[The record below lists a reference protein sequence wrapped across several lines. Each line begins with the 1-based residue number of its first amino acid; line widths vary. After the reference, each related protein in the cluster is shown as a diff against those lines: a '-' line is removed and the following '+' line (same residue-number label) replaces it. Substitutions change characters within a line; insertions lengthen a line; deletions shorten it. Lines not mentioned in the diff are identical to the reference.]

1 MEPLRRPVIPPRPG
15 TLADTK
21 HFKNCMYSSRTVDV
35 FSGSTRQK
43 KHRTGTVMSRTPSDT
58 ITWGM
63 MLRKLPSIA
72 KAIPR
77 VVRGMKVANVK
88 DPTQPCGLGWS
99 FEQATLRNPDGPALL
114 YGDVALTYA
123 QVNQWANR
131 IAHHFIEQG
140 IGKGDVVAVF
150 IENRPELLVT
160 ILAVAKVGA
169 ISALLNT
176 SQTRD
181 TLVHSVNLVKPVA
194 IVVGEELVPAFV
206 AVREKVSIEAMRT
219 WFVADQDTCS
229 HPGIAPPG
237 FTNLMT
243 ASLDADSE
251 NPASSQQVFFDDAC
265 FYIYTSGTT
274 GLPKAGV
281 FKHGRW
287 MRSSASFGMIALDM
301 RPDDVVYCTLPLYHA
316 TGLCVCWGSA
326 VSGASGFAIRRKFSA
341 SQFWSDVDKY
351 RATTIGYV
359 GELCRYLVDQPP
371 CAEDGTHGVR
381 KMIGNGLR
389 PGAWRAFKSRF
400 AVEHI
405 CELYAASDGNIGF
418 SNILNFDNTVGFS
431 LMSWELAAYDHDN
444 GAPTRGANGFMRKV
458 GKGEQGLLLAKID
471 DKAPLDGYTDPQ
483 KTEKV
488 VLHDVFEKGDRY
500 FNTGDLLRN
509 IGFGHAQFVDR
520 LGDTYR
526 WKGENVSTTEVE
538 NILLKYPHISE
549 AVAYGVEISNTN
561 GRAGMAAITPAESL
575 ATLDFSELLAFVREQ
590 MPSYAVPLFLRVKVK
605 METTGTFKYQK
616 TRLKDEA
623 FDPHR
628 TGDDPIYAWL
638 PGTETYVQV
647 TEQVLADIQ
656 GGKHR
661 Y

>member
-1 MEPLRRPVIPPRPG
+1 
-15 TLADTK
+15 
-21 HFKNCMYSSRTVDV
+21 
-35 FSGSTRQK
+35 
-43 KHRTGTVMSRTPSDT
+43 MSRALNHT

-72 KAIPR
+72 KALPR
-77 VVRGMKVANVK
+77 VVRGMKAANVK
-88 DPTQPCGLGWS
+88 DPTQSCGLGWS

-114 YGDVALTYA
+114 QGDVLLTYA
-123 QVNQWANR
+123 EVNQWANR
-131 IAHHFIEQG
+131 IAHHLSAQG
-140 IGKGDVVAVF
+140 IRKGDVVAVF

-160 ILAVAKVGA
+160 ILAVAKTGA
-169 ISALLNT
+169 IIALLNT

-181 TLVHSVNLVKPVA
+181 TLAHSLNLVTPAA
-194 IVVGEELVPAFV
+194 IIVGGELVPAFCAVSERV
-206 AVREKVSIEAMRT
+206 AIDPART
-219 WFVADQDTCS
+219 WYVADQDTYR
-229 HPGIAPPG
+229 HPGIAPDG
-237 FTNLMT
+237 FINLM
-243 ASLDADSE
+243 AAIADSPSE
-251 NPASSQQVFFDDAC
+251 NPATSQQIFFDDPC

-301 RPDDVVYCTLPLYHA
+301 GPDDVVYCTLPLYHA

-326 VSGASGFAIRRKFSA
+326 ISGASGFAIRRKFSA
-341 SQFWSDVDKY
+341 SQFWNDVRKY
-351 RATTIGYV
+351 RATTLGYV

-371 CAEDGTHGVR
+371 TAEDSQHRVT

-389 PGAWRAFKSRF
+389 PGAWAEFKTRF
-400 AVEHI
+400 AVDHI

-418 SNILNFDNTVGFS
+418 TNVLNFDNTVGFS
-431 LMSWELAAYDHDN
+431 LMSWELAAYDHDT
-444 GAPTRGANGFMRKV
+444 GEPLRDGRGFMRKV
-458 GKGEQGLLLAKID
+458 AKGEQGLLLAKID
-471 DKAPLDGYTDPQ
+471 DKAPLDGYTDSQ
-483 KTEKV
+483 KTAKV

-538 NILLKYPHISE
+538 NILLQHPTISE
-549 AVAYGVEISNTN
+549 AVAYGVEVHNTN

-575 ATLDFSELLAFVREQ
+575 ATLDFSELLTFAREH
-590 MPSYAVPLFLRVKVK
+590 MPAYAVPLFLRVKVK

-616 TRLKDEA
+616 TRLKDEG
-623 FDPHR
+623 FDPGK

-638 PGTETYVQV
+638 PGTHTYVQV
-647 TEQVLADIQ
+647 TEQVLAEIHD
-656 GGKHR
+656 GKYR

>member
-1 MEPLRRPVIPPRPG
+1 
-15 TLADTK
+15 
-21 HFKNCMYSSRTVDV
+21 
-35 FSGSTRQK
+35 
-43 KHRTGTVMSRTPSDT
+43 MSRTPSDT

-77 VVRGMKVANVK
+77 VVKGMKAANVT
-88 DPTQPCGLGWS
+88 DPTQSCGLGWS

-114 YGDVALTYA
+114 YGEVSLTYA
-123 QVNQWANR
+123 QVNRWANR
-131 IAHHFIEQG
+131 IAYHLIEQG
-140 IGKGDVVAVF
+140 LGKGDVAAVF

-176 SQTRD
+176 SLTRD
-181 TLVHSVNLVKPVA
+181 ALVHSLNLVAPAA
-194 IVVGEELVPAFV
+194 IVVGEELVPAFL
-206 AVREKVSIEAMRT
+206 AVRERVAIEAART
-219 WFVADQDTCS
+219 WFVADQNTYD
-229 HPGIAPPG
+229 HPGIAPEG
-237 FTNLMT
+237 FINLMT
-243 ASLDADSE
+243 ASVDADSE
-251 NPASSQQVFFDDAC
+251 NPASSAQVFFDDPC

-287 MRSSASFGMIALDM
+287 MRSSVSFGMIALDM
-301 RPDDVVYCTLPLYHA
+301 RPTDVVYCTLPLYHA

-326 VSGASGFAIRRKFSA
+326 ISGASGFAIRRKFSA
-341 SQFWSDVDKY
+341 SQFWSDVRKY

-371 CAEDGTHGVR
+371 SADDNRHGVT

-389 PGAWRAFKSRF
+389 PGAWRAFKTRF
-400 AVEHI
+400 GIKHI

-418 SNILNFDNTVGFS
+418 TNILNFDNTVGFS
-431 LMSWELAAYDHDN
+431 LMSWELAAYDHDS
-444 GAPTRGANGFMRKV
+444 GAPTRQANGFMRKV
-458 GKGEQGLLLAKID
+458 GKGEQGLLLARID

-488 VLHDVFEKGDRY
+488 VCRDVFVKGDRY

-538 NILLKYPHISE
+538 NALLKHPQVSE
-549 AVAYGVEISNTN
+549 AVAYGVEIPNTN

-575 ATLDFSELLAFVREQ
+575 ATLDFSELLAFVRQQ
-590 MPSYAVPLFLRVKVK
+590 MPAYAVPLFLRLKVK

-616 TRLKDEA
+616 VRLKDEG
-623 FDPHR
+623 FDPGR

-638 PGTETYVQV
+638 PGTDTYVQV
-647 TEQVLADIQ
+647 SEQILSDIQ
-656 GGKHR
+656 AGKYR

>member
-1 MEPLRRPVIPPRPG
+1 V
-15 TLADTK
+15 
-21 HFKNCMYSSRTVDV
+21 
-35 FSGSTRQK
+35 Q
-43 KHRTGTVMSRTPSDT
+43 
-58 ITWGM
+58 
-63 MLRKLPSIA
+63 
-72 KAIPR
+72 
-77 VVRGMKVANVK
+77 
-88 DPTQPCGLGWS
+88 
-99 FEQATLRNPDGPALL
+99 
-114 YGDVALTYA
+114 LTYA
-123 QVNQWANR
+123 QVNRWANS
-131 IAHHFIEQG
+131 IAHHLIAEG

-150 IENRPELLVT
+150 MENRPELLVT
-160 ILAVAKVGA
+160 LLAVAKVGA
-169 ISALLNT
+169 IGALLNT

-181 TLVHSVNLVKPVA
+181 TLTHSLNLVTPAA
-194 IVVGEELVPAFV
+194 IVVGAELVPAYL
-206 AVREKVSIEAMRT
+206 AVRERVPIEMTRT
-219 WFVADQDTCS
+219 WFVADQDTYS
-229 HPGIAPPG
+229 HPGIAPEG
-237 FTNLMT
+237 FVNLMT
-243 ASLDADSE
+243 ASIDACSD
-251 NPASSQQVFFDDAC
+251 NPASSRQVFFDDPC

-287 MRSSASFGMIALDM
+287 MRSCASFGMIALDM
-301 RPDDVVYCTLPLYHA
+301 RPEDIVYCPLPLYHA

-326 VSGASGFAIRRKFSA
+326 ISGASGFAIRRKFSA
-341 SQFWSDVDKY
+341 SQFWSDVRKY
-351 RATTIGYV
+351 RATTLGYV

-371 CAEDGTHGVR
+371 SADDSKHGVT

-389 PGAWRAFKSRF
+389 PGAWAEFKTRF

-405 CELYAASDGNIGF
+405 CELYAASDG
-418 SNILNFDNTVGFS
+418 NTVGFS
-431 LMSWELAAYDHDN
+431 LMSWELAAYDHDS

-458 GKGEQGLLLAKID
+458 GKGEQGLLLARID
-471 DKAPLDGYTDPQ
+471 DKAPLDGYTDPR

-488 VLHDVFEKGDRY
+488 VLHDVFVKGDRY

-538 NILLKYPHISE
+538 NVLLMHPNISE
-549 AVAYGVEISNTN
+549 AVAYGVEVRNTN

-575 ATLDFSELLAFVREQ
+575 ATLDFSELLAFARQ
-590 MPSYAVPLFLRVKVK
+590 HMPAYAVPLFLRVKVK

-623 FDPHR
+623 FDPGR
-628 TGDDPIYAWL
+628 TGEDPIYAWL

>member
-1 MEPLRRPVIPPRPG
+1 MR
-15 TLADTK
+15 
-21 HFKNCMYSSRTVDV
+21 
-35 FSGSTRQK
+35 
-43 KHRTGTVMSRTPSDT
+43 RTPHDT

-77 VVRGMKVANVK
+77 VVKGMKAANVK

-114 YGDVALTYA
+114 QGEVALTYF

-131 IAHHFIEQG
+131 IAHHLIAQG
-140 IGKGDVVAVF
+140 IRKGDVVAVF

-181 TLVHSVNLVKPVA
+181 TLAHSLNLVAPAA
-194 IVVGEELVPAFV
+194 IIVGEELVPAFS
-206 AVREKVSIEAMRT
+206 AVRERVSIEAART
-219 WFVADQDTCS
+219 WFVADRDTFS
-229 HPGIAPPG
+229 HPGIAPDG
-237 FTNLMT
+237 FINLMT
-243 ASLDADSE
+243 ASADSSSA
-251 NPASSQQVFFDDAC
+251 NPASSQQVFFDDPC

-287 MRSSASFGMIALDM
+287 MRSSASFGLIALDM
-301 RPDDVVYCTLPLYHA
+301 RPEDVVYCTLPLYHA

-326 VSGASGFAIRRKFSA
+326 ISGASGFAIRRKFSA
-341 SQFWSDVDKY
+341 SQFWNDVRKY
-351 RATTIGYV
+351 RATTLGYV

-371 CAEDGTHGVR
+371 SADDSKHRVT

-389 PGAWRAFKSRF
+389 PGAWGEFKTRF
-400 AVEHI
+400 AVNHI

-418 SNILNFDNTVGFS
+418 TNILNFDNTVGFS
-431 LMSWELAAYDHDN
+431 LMSWELAAYDHDS
-444 GAPTRGANGFMRKV
+444 GAPIRDAQGFMRKV
-458 GKGEQGLLLAKID
+458 AKGEQGLLLAKID

-520 LGDTYR
+520 LGDTFR

-538 NILLKYPHISE
+538 NILLQHPNISE
-549 AVAYGVEISNTN
+549 AVAYGVEIRNTN

-575 ATLDFSELLAFVREQ
+575 ATLDFSELLAFAREQ
-590 MPSYAVPLFLRVKVK
+590 MPAYAVPLFLRVKVK

-623 FDPHR
+623 FDPGK

-638 PGTETYVQV
+638 PGTQTYVQV
-647 TEQVLADIQ
+647 TPQLLADIH
-656 GGKHR
+656 GGAFR

>member
-1 MEPLRRPVIPPRPG
+1 
-15 TLADTK
+15 
-21 HFKNCMYSSRTVDV
+21 
-35 FSGSTRQK
+35 
-43 KHRTGTVMSRTPSDT
+43 
-58 ITWGM
+58 M

-77 VVRGMKVANVK
+77 VVKGMKVANVT
-88 DPTQPCGLGWS
+88 DPTQSCGLGWS

-114 YGDVALTYA
+114 QGPVTLSYTD
-123 QVNQWANR
+123 VNQWANR
-131 IAHHFIEQG
+131 IAHHLISQG

-169 ISALLNT
+169 VSALVNT
-176 SQTRD
+176 SQSRD
-181 TLVHSVNLVKPVA
+181 TLVHSLNLVAPKA
-194 IVVGEELVPAFV
+194 MVVGEELVPAYS
-206 AVREKVSIEAMRT
+206 AVRERVAIEARRT
-219 WFVADQDTCS
+219 WFVADKDTS
-229 HPGIAPPG
+229 RQPGIAPEG
-237 FTNLMT
+237 FINLMT
-243 ASLDADSE
+243 ASLDASSD
-251 NPASSQQVFFDDAC
+251 NPLSSQQIFFDDPC

-301 RPDDVVYCTLPLYHA
+301 QPDDIVYCTLPLYHA

-326 VSGASGFAIRRKFSA
+326 ISGASGFAIRRKFSA
-341 SQFWSDVDKY
+341 SQFWNDVRQY

-371 CAEDGTHGVR
+371 SAEDNRHGVK

-389 PGAWRAFKSRF
+389 PGAWKAFKTRF
-400 AVEHI
+400 AVNHI

-418 SNILNFDNTVGFS
+418 TNILNFDNTIGFS
-431 LMSWELAAYDHDN
+431 LMSWELVAYDHDS
-444 GAPTRGANGFMRKV
+444 GAPIRDAKGLMRKV
-458 GKGEQGLLLAKID
+458 TKGEQGLLLAKID

-483 KTEKV
+483 KTAKV

-538 NILLKYPHISE
+538 NILLQHPHISE
-549 AVAYGVEISNTN
+549 AVAYGVEIHNTN

-575 ATLDFSELLAFVREQ
+575 ATLDFSELLAFAQQQ

-623 FDPHR
+623 FDPGK

-638 PGTETYVQV
+638 PGTQTYVQV
-647 TEQVLADIQ
+647 TEQLLSDIHS
-656 GGKHR
+656 GKYR

>member
-1 MEPLRRPVIPPRPG
+1 M
-15 TLADTK
+15 
-21 HFKNCMYSSRTVDV
+21 
-35 FSGSTRQK
+35 
-43 KHRTGTVMSRTPSDT
+43 SDT

-63 MLRKLPSIA
+63 MLRKLPTIA

-77 VVRGMKVANVK
+77 VVKGMKVANVK
-88 DPTQPCGLGWS
+88 DPTQPCGLGWT
-99 FEQATLRNPDGPALL
+99 FEQATLRNPAGVALL
-114 YGDVALTYA
+114 QDAVALTYT

-131 IAHHFIEQG
+131 IAHHLIDQG
-140 IGKGDVVAVF
+140 IGKGDVVAIF

-181 TLVHSVNLVKPVA
+181 TLAHSLNLVAPVA
-194 IVVGEELVPAFV
+194 IIVGEELVPAYS
-206 AVREKVSIEAMRT
+206 AVRERVEIAAVRT
-219 WFVADQDTCS
+219 WFVADRDTYS
-229 HPGIAPPG
+229 YPGISPDR
-237 FTNLMT
+237 FINLMM
-243 ASLDADSE
+243 ASADASSD
-251 NPASSQQVFFDDAC
+251 NPASSHQVFFDDPC

-287 MRSSASFGMIALDM
+287 MRSSASFGLIALDM
-301 RPDDVVYCTLPLYHA
+301 QPEDVVYCTLPLYHA

-326 VSGASGFAIRRKFSA
+326 ISGAAGFAIRRKFSA
-341 SQFWSDVDKY
+341 SQFWNDVRKY
-351 RATTIGYV
+351 RATTLGYV
-359 GELCRYLVDQPP
+359 GELCRYLVDQP
-371 CAEDGTHGVR
+371 ASADDSQHGVT

-389 PGAWRAFKSRF
+389 PGAWREFKTRF
-400 AVEHI
+400 AVDHI

-418 SNILNFDNTVGFS
+418 TNILNFDNTIGFS
-431 LMSWELAAYDHDN
+431 LMSWELVAYDHDS
-444 GAPTRGANGFMRKV
+444 GAPIRNAKGLMSKV
-458 GKGEQGLLLAKID
+458 AKGGQGLLLARID

-488 VLHDVFEKGDRY
+488 VLHDVFAKGDRY

-538 NILLKYPHISE
+538 NILLQHPNICE
-549 AVAYGVEISNTN
+549 AVAYGVEICNTN
-561 GRAGMAAITPAESL
+561 GRAGMAAITPTESL
-575 ATLDFSELLAFVREQ
+575 ATLDFTELLSFARQ
-590 MPSYAVPLFLRVKVK
+590 HMPAYAVPLFLRLKVK

-623 FDPHR
+623 FDPGK

-638 PGTETYVQV
+638 PGTQTYVQV
-647 TEQVLADIQ
+647 TEQVLADIR
-656 GGKHR
+656 GGKYR

>member
-1 MEPLRRPVIPPRPG
+1 
-15 TLADTK
+15 
-21 HFKNCMYSSRTVDV
+21 
-35 FSGSTRQK
+35 
-43 KHRTGTVMSRTPSDT
+43 MSRTPNDT
-58 ITWGM
+58 ITWSM

-77 VVRGMKVANVK
+77 VVKGMKAANVK

-114 YGDVALTYA
+114 QGEVALTYA

-131 IAHHFIEQG
+131 IAHHLIAQG
-140 IGKGDVVAVF
+140 IRKGDVVAVF

-181 TLVHSVNLVKPVA
+181 TLAHSLNLVAPAA
-194 IVVGEELVPAFV
+194 IIVGEELVPAFS
-206 AVREKVSIEAMRT
+206 AVRERVSIEAART
-219 WFVADQDTCS
+219 WFVADRDTFS
-229 HPGIAPPG
+229 HPGIAPDG
-237 FTNLMT
+237 FINLMT
-243 ASLDADSE
+243 ASADSSSA
-251 NPASSQQVFFDDAC
+251 NPASSQQVFFDDPC

-287 MRSSASFGMIALDM
+287 MRSSASFGLIALNM
-301 RPDDVVYCTLPLYHA
+301 RPEDVVYCTLPLYHA

-326 VSGASGFAIRRKFSA
+326 ISGASGFAIRRKFSA
-341 SQFWSDVDKY
+341 SQFWNDVRKY
-351 RATTIGYV
+351 RATTLGYV

-371 CAEDGTHGVR
+371 SADDSQHGVT

-389 PGAWRAFKSRF
+389 PGAWGEFKTRF
-400 AVEHI
+400 GVNHI

-418 SNILNFDNTVGFS
+418 TNILNFDNTVGFS
-431 LMSWELAAYDHDN
+431 LMSWELTAYDHDS
-444 GAPTRGANGFMRKV
+444 GAPIRDASGYMRKV
-458 GKGEQGLLLAKID
+458 AKGEQGLLLAKID

-488 VLHDVFEKGDRY
+488 VLHDVFKKGDRY

-520 LGDTYR
+520 LGDTFR

-538 NILLKYPHISE
+538 NLLLQHPHISE
-549 AVAYGVEISNTN
+549 AVAYGVEIRNTN

-575 ATLDFSELLAFVREQ
+575 ATLDFSELLAFAREQ
-590 MPSYAVPLFLRVKVK
+590 MPAYAVPLFLRVKVK

-623 FDPHR
+623 FDPGK

-638 PGTETYVQV
+638 PGTQTYVQV
-647 TEQVLADIQ
+647 TPQLLADIH
-656 GGKHR
+656 GGAFR

>member
-1 MEPLRRPVIPPRPG
+1 
-15 TLADTK
+15 
-21 HFKNCMYSSRTVDV
+21 
-35 FSGSTRQK
+35 
-43 KHRTGTVMSRTPSDT
+43 MSRTSKDT
-58 ITWGM
+58 ITWSM

-77 VVRGMKVANVK
+77 VVKGMKVANVT
-88 DPTQPCGLGWS
+88 DPTQSCGLGWS

-114 YGDVALTYA
+114 QGPVTLSYTD
-123 QVNQWANR
+123 VNQWANR
-131 IAHHFIEQG
+131 IAHHLISQG

-169 ISALLNT
+169 VSALVNT

-181 TLVHSVNLVKPVA
+181 TLVHSLNLVAPKAMV
-194 IVVGEELVPAFV
+194 IGEELVPAYS
-206 AVREKVSIEAMRT
+206 AVRERVAIEARRT
-219 WFVADQDTCS
+219 WFVADKDTS
-229 HPGIAPPG
+229 RQPGIAPEG
-237 FTNLMT
+237 FINLMT
-243 ASLDADSE
+243 ASLDASSD
-251 NPASSQQVFFDDAC
+251 NPLSSRQIFFDDPC

-301 RPDDVVYCTLPLYHA
+301 QPDDIVYCTLPLYHA

-326 VSGASGFAIRRKFSA
+326 ISGASGFAIRRKFSA
-341 SQFWSDVDKY
+341 SQFWNDVRQY

-371 CAEDGTHGVR
+371 SAEDNRHGVK

-389 PGAWRAFKSRF
+389 PGAWNAFKTRF
-400 AVEHI
+400 AVNHI

-418 SNILNFDNTVGFS
+418 TNILNFDNTIGFS
-431 LMSWELAAYDHDN
+431 LMSWELVAYDHDS
-444 GAPTRGANGFMRKV
+444 GAPIRDAKGLMRKV
-458 GKGEQGLLLAKID
+458 AKGEQGLLLAKID

-483 KTEKV
+483 KTAKV
-488 VLHDVFEKGDRY
+488 VLDDVFEKGDRY

-538 NILLKYPHISE
+538 NILLQHPHISE
-549 AVAYGVEISNTN
+549 AVAYGVEIHNTN

-575 ATLDFSELLAFVREQ
+575 ATLDFSELLAFAQQQ

-623 FDPHR
+623 FDPGK

-638 PGTETYVQV
+638 PGTQTYVQV
-647 TEQVLADIQ
+647 TEQLLSDIHS
-656 GGKHR
+656 GKYR

>member
-1 MEPLRRPVIPPRPG
+1 
-15 TLADTK
+15 
-21 HFKNCMYSSRTVDV
+21 
-35 FSGSTRQK
+35 
-43 KHRTGTVMSRTPSDT
+43 MSHAPSDT
-58 ITWGM
+58 ITWSM
-63 MLRKLPSIA
+63 MLRKLPTIA

-77 VVRGMKVANVK
+77 VVKGMKVANVT
-88 DPTQPCGLGWS
+88 DPTQTCGLGWT
-99 FEQATLRNPDGPALL
+99 FEQATLRNPEGLAILQDNVL
-114 YGDVALTYA
+114 LTYA

-131 IAHHFIEQG
+131 IAHYLSAQG

-160 ILAVAKVGA
+160 ILALAKLGA
-169 ISALLNT
+169 VSALLNT

-181 TLVHSVNLVKPVA
+181 TLIHSINLVAPVA
-194 IVVGEELVPAFV
+194 IVLGEELQPAF
-206 AVREKVSIEAMRT
+206 AAIREQVSIPAQRT
-219 WFVADQDTCS
+219 WFIADRDTYS
-229 HPGIAPPG
+229 HPGIAPEG
-237 FTNLMT
+237 YINLIS
-243 ASLDADSE
+243 ASADARGD
-251 NPASSQQVFFDDAC
+251 NPPSSGEVFFNDPC

-287 MRSSASFGMIALDM
+287 MRSSASFGMIALNM
-301 RPDDVVYCTLPLYHA
+301 TPDDVVYCTLPLYHA

-326 VSGASGFAIRRKFSA
+326 INGASGFAIRRKFSA
-341 SQFWSDVDKY
+341 SQFWPDVRRY
-351 RATTIGYV
+351 NATTLGYV

-371 CAEDGTHGVR
+371 SADDSRHAVR

-389 PGAWRAFKSRF
+389 PGAWAEFKTRF

-418 SNILNFDNTVGFS
+418 SNILNFDNTIGFS
-431 LMSWELAAYDHDN
+431 LMAWELVAYDHDS
-444 GAPTRGANGFMRKV
+444 GQPLRSANGFMRKV
-458 GKGEQGLLLAKID
+458 GKGEQGLLLARID
-471 DKAPLDGYTDPQ
+471 EKAPLDGYTDPE
-483 KTEKV
+483 KTARV
-488 VLHDVFEKGDRY
+488 VLHDVFSKGDRF

-538 NILLKYPHISE
+538 NLLLQHPHISE
-549 AVAYGVEISNTN
+549 AVAYGVEVRNTN

-575 ATLDFSELLAFVREQ
+575 ATLDFTELLAFARQ
-590 MPSYAVPLFLRVKVK
+590 RMPAYAVPLFLRVKVK

-616 TRLKDEA
+616 TRLKNEG
-623 FDPHR
+623 FDPAQ

-638 PGTETYVQV
+638 PGTQTYVQV
-647 TEQVLADIQ
+647 TDQVLTDIHQ
-656 GGKHR
+656 GKYR

>member
-1 MEPLRRPVIPPRPG
+1 
-15 TLADTK
+15 
-21 HFKNCMYSSRTVDV
+21 
-35 FSGSTRQK
+35 
-43 KHRTGTVMSRTPSDT
+43 MSRTSNDT

-77 VVRGMKVANVK
+77 VVKGMKAANVK
-88 DPTQPCGLGWS
+88 DPTQACGLGWS

-114 YGDVALTYA
+114 QGDVTLSYSE
-123 QVNQWANR
+123 VNQWANR
-131 IAHHFIEQG
+131 IAHHLIGQG

-181 TLVHSVNLVKPVA
+181 TLVHSVNLVAPVA
-194 IVVGEELVPAFV
+194 IIVGEELVPAYL
-206 AVREKVSIEAMRT
+206 AVRDRVSIKADRT
-219 WFVADQDTCS
+219 WFVADQDTS
-229 HPGIAPPG
+229 RQPGIAPEG
-237 FTNLMT
+237 FINLMT
-243 ASLDADSE
+243 VSLDDASD
-251 NPASSQQVFFDDAC
+251 NPASSRQIFFDDPC

-341 SQFWSDVDKY
+341 SQFWNDARKY

-359 GELCRYLVDQPP
+359 GELCRYLVDQPL
-371 CAEDGTHGVR
+371 CADDSRHDVK

-389 PGAWRAFKSRF
+389 PGAWYEFKTRF
-400 AVEHI
+400 AVNHI

-418 SNILNFDNTVGFS
+418 TNILNFDNTIGFS
-431 LMSWELAAYDHDN
+431 LMSWELVAYDHDS
-444 GAPTRGANGFMRKV
+444 GAPIRQANGLMRKV
-458 GKGEQGLLLAKID
+458 AKGEQGLLLAKID

-483 KTEKV
+483 KTAKV
-488 VLHDVFEKGDRY
+488 VLEDVFEKGDRY

-538 NILLKYPHISE
+538 NILLQHPLISE
-549 AVAYGVEISNTN
+549 AVAYGVEIRNTN

-575 ATLDFSELLAFVREQ
+575 ATLDFSELLAFAREQ
-590 MPSYAVPLFLRVKVK
+590 MPAYAVPLFLRVKVK

-623 FDPHR
+623 FDPGK

-638 PGTETYVQV
+638 PGTQTYVQV
-647 TEQVLADIQ
+647 TEQLLSDIH
-656 GGKHR
+656 GGKYR

>member
-1 MEPLRRPVIPPRPG
+1 M
-15 TLADTK
+15 K
-21 HFKNCMYSSRTVDV
+21 
-35 FSGSTRQK
+35 
-43 KHRTGTVMSRTPSDT
+43 RTPNDT

-63 MLRKLPSIA
+63 MLRKLPTIA
-72 KAIPR
+72 KTIPR
-77 VVRGMKVANVK
+77 VVKGLKVANVK
-88 DPTQPCGLGWS
+88 DPTQPCGLGWC

-114 YGDVALTYA
+114 QDDVALTYT

-131 IAHHFIEQG
+131 IAHHLIDQG

-181 TLVHSVNLVKPVA
+181 TLVHSLSLVAPVA
-194 IVVGEELVPAFV
+194 IVVGGELVPAFSQ
-206 AVREKVSIEAMRT
+206 VREQVSIAPVRT
-219 WFVADQDTCS
+219 WFVSDQATYN
-229 HPGIAPPG
+229 HPGIAPDG
-237 FTNLMT
+237 FVNLMA
-243 ASLDADSE
+243 ASADAADA
-251 NPASSQQVFFDDAC
+251 NPASSQQVFFDDPC

-287 MRSSASFGMIALDM
+287 MRSSASFGLIALDM
-301 RPDDVVYCTLPLYHA
+301 QPHDIVYCTLPLYHG

-326 VSGASGFAIRRKFSA
+326 ISGASGFAIRRKFSA
-341 SQFWSDVDKY
+341 SQFWSDVRKY
-351 RATTIGYV
+351 HATTLGYV

-371 CAEDGTHGVR
+371 SADDRQHSVT

-389 PGAWRAFKSRF
+389 PGAWNAFKTRF
-400 AVEHI
+400 GVKHI

-418 SNILNFDNTVGFS
+418 SNILNFDHTVGFS
-431 LMSWELAAYDHDN
+431 LMAWELVSYDHESGQPIRN
-444 GAPTRGANGFMRKV
+444 AKGFMNKV
-458 GKGEQGLLLAKID
+458 AKGEQGLLLARID

-483 KTEKV
+483 KTAKV
-488 VLHDVFEKGDRY
+488 VFHDVFKKGDCY

-538 NILLKYPHISE
+538 NILLQYPHISE
-549 AVAYGVEISNTN
+549 AVAYGVEVHNTN

-575 ATLDFSELLAFVREQ
+575 ATLDFSELLDFARQQ
-590 MPSYAVPLFLRVKVK
+590 MPAYAVPLFLRVKVK

-616 TRLKDEA
+616 TRLKEEA
-623 FDPHR
+623 FDPGK

-638 PGTETYVQV
+638 RGTQTYVQL
-647 TEQVLADIQ
+647 TEQVLADIH
-656 GGKHR
+656 GGKYR

>member
-1 MEPLRRPVIPPRPG
+1 MSG
-15 TLADTK
+15 THHD
-21 HFKNCMYSSRTVDV
+21 M
-35 FSGSTRQK
+35 
-43 KHRTGTVMSRTPSDT
+43 
-58 ITWGM
+58 ITWSM
-63 MLRKLPSIA
+63 MLRKLPSIV
-72 KAIPR
+72 KALPR
-77 VVRGMKVANVK
+77 VVKGLKIANVK
-88 DPTQPCGLGWS
+88 QPDQPCGLAFT
-99 FEQATLRNPDGPALL
+99 FEQATLRNPNGPALL
-114 YGDVALTYA
+114 QGTVVLSYT

-131 IAHHFIEQG
+131 IAHHLIAQG
-140 IGKGDVVAVF
+140 IGKGDVVGIF
-150 IENRPELLVT
+150 IENRPELLVSV
-160 ILAVAKVGA
+160 LAVAKVGA
-169 ISALLNT
+169 ISAMLNT
-176 SQTRD
+176 SQTQQA
-181 TLVHSVNLVKPVA
+181 LLHSVNLVNPAA
-194 IVVGEELVPAFV
+194 IVVGAELVNAYSAIRQQVTIGPG
-206 AVREKVSIEAMRT
+206 RT
-219 WFVADQDTCS
+219 WWVADSVSPQ
-229 HPGIAPPG
+229 PLPEG
-237 FTNLMT
+237 FTDLLA
-243 ASLDADSE
+243 ASVDCPEE
-251 NPASSQQVFFDDAC
+251 NPPSSQQVYVDDPC

-287 MRSSASFGMIALDM
+287 MKSSTSFGMIALDM
-301 RPDDVVYCTLPLYHA
+301 GPDDVVYCTLPLYHA

-326 VSGASGFAIRRKFSA
+326 ICGASAFAIRRKFSA
-341 SQFWSDVDKY
+341 SQFWNDVRKY

-359 GELCRYLVDQPP
+359 GELCRYLIDRPP
-371 CAEDGTHGVR
+371 SADDREHPVL

-389 PGAWRAFKSRF
+389 PGVWSEFKGRF
-400 AVEHI
+400 GVRHI

-418 SNILNFDNTVGFS
+418 SNILNFDNTIGFS
-431 LMSWELAAYDHDN
+431 LMSWELVEFAHDS
-444 GAPTRGANGFMRKV
+444 GAPLRNSKGFMQKV
-458 GKGEQGLLLAKID
+458 GKGRQGLLLAKID

-538 NILLKYPHISE
+538 NILLQHPHIAE

-575 ATLDFSELLAFVREQ
+575 ATLDFRELLSFAREQ
-590 MPSYAVPLFLRVKVK
+590 MPAYAVPLFLRVKVK
-605 METTGTFKYQK
+605 MQTTGTFKYQK

-623 FDPHR
+623 FDPGK

-638 PGTETYVQV
+638 PGSDTYVQI
-647 TEQVLADIQ
+647 TEQVSADIHA
-656 GGKHR
+656 GKYR

>member
-1 MEPLRRPVIPPRPG
+1 M
-15 TLADTK
+15 
-21 HFKNCMYSSRTVDV
+21 
-35 FSGSTRQK
+35 
-43 KHRTGTVMSRTPSDT
+43 
-58 ITWGM
+58 
-63 MLRKLPSIA
+63 
-72 KAIPR
+72 
-77 VVRGMKVANVK
+77 
-88 DPTQPCGLGWS
+88 GWS

-114 YGDVALTYA
+114 QDDVTLSYCE
-123 QVNQWANR
+123 VNQWANR
-131 IAHHFIEQG
+131 IAHHLIGQG

-181 TLVHSVNLVKPVA
+181 TLAHSLNLVAPAA
-194 IVVGEELVPAFV
+194 IVVGEELVPAFL
-206 AVREKVSIEAMRT
+206 AVRERVAIEAART
-219 WFVADQDTCS
+219 WFVADQDTWN
-229 HPGIAPPG
+229 HPGIAPAG
-237 FTNLMT
+237 FINLMT
-243 ASLDADSE
+243 ASIDADSD
-251 NPASSQQVFFDDAC
+251 NPASSQQVFFDDPC

-301 RPDDVVYCTLPLYHA
+301 RPEDVVYCTLPLYHA

-326 VSGASGFAIRRKFSA
+326 ISGASGFAIRRKFSA
-341 SQFWSDVDKY
+341 SQFWSDVRKY
-351 RATTIGYV
+351 RATTLGYV

-371 CAEDGTHGVR
+371 SADDNQHGVT

-389 PGAWRAFKSRF
+389 PGAWNEFKTRF
-400 AVEHI
+400 GVNHI

-418 SNILNFDNTVGFS
+418 TNILNFDNTVGFS
-431 LMSWELAAYDHDN
+431 LMSWELAAYDHDS
-444 GAPTRGANGFMRKV
+444 GAPTRQANGFMRKV
-458 GKGEQGLLLAKID
+458 DKGEQGLLLAKID

-483 KTEKV
+483 KTAKV

-520 LGDTYR
+520 LGDTFR

-538 NILLKYPHISE
+538 NILLKHPHISE
-549 AVAYGVEISNTN
+549 AVAYGVEIRNTN

-575 ATLDFSELLAFVREQ
+575 ATLDFSELLAFVRQQ
-590 MPSYAVPLFLRVKVK
+590 MPAYAVPLFLRVKVK

-623 FDPHR
+623 FDPCR

-638 PGTETYVQV
+638 PGTDTYVQV
-647 TEQVLADIQ
+647 TEQVLTDIQ

>member
-1 MEPLRRPVIPPRPG
+1 
-15 TLADTK
+15 
-21 HFKNCMYSSRTVDV
+21 
-35 FSGSTRQK
+35 
-43 KHRTGTVMSRTPSDT
+43 MSRTSNDT

-77 VVRGMKVANVK
+77 VVKGMKAANVK
-88 DPTQPCGLGWS
+88 DPTQACGLGWS

-114 YGDVALTYA
+114 QDDVTLSYSE
-123 QVNQWANR
+123 VNQWANR
-131 IAHHFIEQG
+131 IAHHLIGQG

-181 TLVHSVNLVKPVA
+181 TLVHSVNLVSPVA
-194 IVVGEELVPAFV
+194 IIVGEELVPAYQAIRDRV
-206 AVREKVSIEAMRT
+206 AIQSART
-219 WFVADQDTCS
+219 WFVADQDTS
-229 HPGIAPPG
+229 RQPGIAPEG
-237 FTNLMT
+237 FINLMT
-243 ASLDADSE
+243 VSLDDACD
-251 NPASSQQVFFDDAC
+251 NPASSQQIFFDDPC

-301 RPDDVVYCTLPLYHA
+301 RPEDVVYCTLPLYHA

-341 SQFWSDVDKY
+341 SQFWSDVRKY
-351 RATTIGYV
+351 QATTIGYV

-371 CAEDGTHGVR
+371 SENDGRHDVK

-389 PGAWRAFKSRF
+389 PGAWNEFKTRF
-400 AVEHI
+400 AVNHI

-418 SNILNFDNTVGFS
+418 TNILNFDNTIGFS
-431 LMSWELAAYDHDN
+431 LMSWELVAYDHDS
-444 GAPTRGANGFMRKV
+444 GAPIREANGLMRKV
-458 GKGEQGLLLAKID
+458 AKGEHGLLLAKID

-483 KTEKV
+483 KTAKV
-488 VLHDVFEKGDRY
+488 VLEDVFEKGDRY

-538 NILLKYPHISE
+538 NILLQHPHISE
-549 AVAYGVEISNTN
+549 AVAYGVEIRNTN

-575 ATLDFSELLAFVREQ
+575 ATLDFSELLAFAREQ
-590 MPSYAVPLFLRVKVK
+590 MPAYAVPLFLRVKVK

-623 FDPHR
+623 FDPGR

-638 PGTETYVQV
+638 PGTQTYVQV
-647 TEQVLADIQ
+647 TEQLLSDIH
-656 GGKHR
+656 GGKYR

>member
-1 MEPLRRPVIPPRPG
+1 
-15 TLADTK
+15 
-21 HFKNCMYSSRTVDV
+21 
-35 FSGSTRQK
+35 
-43 KHRTGTVMSRTPSDT
+43 MSHAPSDT
-58 ITWGM
+58 ITWSM
-63 MLRKLPSIA
+63 MLRKLPTIA

-77 VVRGMKVANVK
+77 VVKGMKVANVT
-88 DPTQPCGLGWS
+88 DPTQTCGLGWT
-99 FEQATLRNPDGPALL
+99 FEQATLRNPEGLAILQDNVL
-114 YGDVALTYA
+114 LTYT

-131 IAHHFIEQG
+131 IAHYLSAQG

-160 ILAVAKVGA
+160 ILALAKLGA
-169 ISALLNT
+169 VSALLNT

-181 TLVHSVNLVKPVA
+181 TLIHSINLVAPVA
-194 IVVGEELVPAFV
+194 IVLGEELQPAF
-206 AVREKVSIEAMRT
+206 AAIREQVSIPAQRT
-219 WFVADQDTCS
+219 WFIADRDTYS
-229 HPGIAPPG
+229 HPGIAPEG
-237 FTNLMT
+237 YINLIS
-243 ASLDADSE
+243 ASADASGD
-251 NPASSQQVFFDDAC
+251 NPPSSGEVFFNDPC

-287 MRSSASFGMIALDM
+287 MRSSASFGMIALNM
-301 RPDDVVYCTLPLYHA
+301 TPDDVVYCTLPLYHA

-326 VSGASGFAIRRKFSA
+326 INGASGFAIRRKFSA
-341 SQFWSDVDKY
+341 SQFWPDVRRY
-351 RATTIGYV
+351 NATTLGYV

-371 CAEDGTHGVR
+371 SADDSRHAVR

-389 PGAWRAFKSRF
+389 PGAWAEFKTRF

-418 SNILNFDNTVGFS
+418 SNVLNFDNTIGFS
-431 LMSWELAAYDHDN
+431 LMAWELVAYDYDS
-444 GAPTRGANGFMRKV
+444 GQPLRSADGFMRKV
-458 GKGEQGLLLAKID
+458 GKGEQGLLLARID
-471 DKAPLDGYTDPQ
+471 EKAPLDGYTDPE
-483 KTEKV
+483 KTAKV
-488 VLHDVFEKGDRY
+488 VLHDVFSKGDRF

-538 NILLKYPHISE
+538 NLLLQHPHISE
-549 AVAYGVEISNTN
+549 AVAYGVEVRNTN

-575 ATLDFSELLAFVREQ
+575 ATLDFTELLAFARQ
-590 MPSYAVPLFLRVKVK
+590 RMPAYAVPLFLRVKVK

-616 TRLKDEA
+616 TRLKNEG
-623 FDPHR
+623 FDPAQ

-638 PGTETYVQV
+638 PGTQTYVQV
-647 TEQVLADIQ
+647 TDQVLTDIHQ
-656 GGKHR
+656 GKYR

>member
-1 MEPLRRPVIPPRPG
+1 
-15 TLADTK
+15 
-21 HFKNCMYSSRTVDV
+21 
-35 FSGSTRQK
+35 
-43 KHRTGTVMSRTPSDT
+43 
-58 ITWGM
+58 
-63 MLRKLPSIA
+63 
-72 KAIPR
+72 
-77 VVRGMKVANVK
+77 VVKGMKVANVK
-88 DPTQPCGLGWS
+88 DPTQACGLGWC

-114 YGDVALTYA
+114 QDDVTLSYSE
-123 QVNQWANR
+123 VNQWANR
-131 IAHHFIEQG
+131 IAHHLIGQG

-169 ISALLNT
+169 VSALLNT

-181 TLVHSVNLVKPVA
+181 TLVHSVNLVAPVA
-194 IVVGEELVPAFV
+194 IIVGEELVPV
-206 AVREKVSIEAMRT
+206 YLAVRDRVSIKADRT
-219 WFVADQDTCS
+219 WFVADQDTS
-229 HPGIAPPG
+229 RQPGIAPEG
-237 FTNLMT
+237 FINLMT
-243 ASLDADSE
+243 VSLDDASD
-251 NPASSQQVFFDDAC
+251 NPASSQQIFFDDPC

-301 RPDDVVYCTLPLYHA
+301 HPDDVVYCTLPLYHA

-341 SQFWSDVDKY
+341 SQFWNDVRKY

-371 CAEDGTHGVR
+371 SADDSRHDVK

-389 PGAWRAFKSRF
+389 PGAWNEFKTRF
-400 AVEHI
+400 AVNHI

-418 SNILNFDNTVGFS
+418 TNILNFDNTIGFS
-431 LMSWELAAYDHDN
+431 LMSWELVAYDHDS
-444 GAPTRGANGFMRKV
+444 GAPIRGANGLMRKV
-458 GKGEQGLLLAKID
+458 AKGEQGLLLAKIY

-483 KTEKV
+483 KTAKV
-488 VLHDVFEKGDRY
+488 VLHDVFEQGDRY
-500 FNTGDLLRN
+500 YNTGDLLRS

-538 NILLKYPHISE
+538 NILLKHPSISE
-549 AVAYGVEISNTN
+549 AVAYGVEIRNTN

-575 ATLDFSELLAFVREQ
+575 ATLDFSELLAFAREQ
-590 MPSYAVPLFLRVKVK
+590 MPAYAVPLFLRVKVK

-623 FDPHR
+623 FDPCK

-638 PGTETYVQV
+638 PGTQTYVQV
-647 TEQVLADIQ
+647 TEQLLSDIQ
-656 GGKHR
+656 GGKYR

>member
-1 MEPLRRPVIPPRPG
+1 
-15 TLADTK
+15 
-21 HFKNCMYSSRTVDV
+21 
-35 FSGSTRQK
+35 
-43 KHRTGTVMSRTPSDT
+43 MSRTSNDT
-58 ITWGM
+58 ITWSM

-77 VVRGMKVANVK
+77 VVKGMKAANVK
-88 DPTQPCGLGWS
+88 DPTQACGLGWS

-114 YGDVALTYA
+114 EGDVTLSYSE
-123 QVNQWANR
+123 VNQWANR
-131 IAHHFIEQG
+131 IAHHLIGQG

-181 TLVHSVNLVKPVA
+181 TLVHSVNLVAPVA
-194 IVVGEELVPAFV
+194 IIVGEELVPAYL
-206 AVREKVSIEAMRT
+206 AVRDRVSIKADRT
-219 WFVADQDTCS
+219 WFVADQDTS
-229 HPGIAPPG
+229 RQPGIAPEG
-237 FTNLMT
+237 FINLMT
-243 ASLDADSE
+243 VSLDDASD
-251 NPASSQQVFFDDAC
+251 NPASSRQVFFDDPC

-341 SQFWSDVDKY
+341 SQFWNDARKY
-351 RATTIGYV
+351 RASTIGYV

-371 CAEDGTHGVR
+371 SADDSRHDVK

-389 PGAWRAFKSRF
+389 PGAWNEFKTRF
-400 AVEHI
+400 AVNHI

-418 SNILNFDNTVGFS
+418 TNILNFDNTIGFS
-431 LMSWELAAYDHDN
+431 LMSWELVAYDHDS
-444 GAPTRGANGFMRKV
+444 GAPIRQANGLMRKV
-458 GKGEQGLLLAKID
+458 AKGEQGLLLAKID

-483 KTEKV
+483 KTAKV
-488 VLHDVFEKGDRY
+488 VLENVFEKGDRY

-538 NILLKYPHISE
+538 NILLQHPLISE
-549 AVAYGVEISNTN
+549 AVAYGVEIRNTN

-575 ATLDFSELLAFVREQ
+575 ATLDFSELLAFAREQ
-590 MPSYAVPLFLRVKVK
+590 MPAYAVPLFLRVKVK

-623 FDPHR
+623 FDPDK

-638 PGTETYVQV
+638 PGTQTYVQV
-647 TEQVLADIQ
+647 TEQLLSDIH
-656 GGKHR
+656 GGKYR

>member
-1 MEPLRRPVIPPRPG
+1 
-15 TLADTK
+15 
-21 HFKNCMYSSRTVDV
+21 
-35 FSGSTRQK
+35 
-43 KHRTGTVMSRTPSDT
+43 MSRTSNDT

-77 VVRGMKVANVK
+77 VVKGMKAANVK
-88 DPTQPCGLGWS
+88 DPTQACGLGWS

-114 YGDVALTYA
+114 QGDVTLSYSE
-123 QVNQWANR
+123 VNQWANR
-131 IAHHFIEQG
+131 IAHHLIGQG

-181 TLVHSVNLVKPVA
+181 TLVHSVNLVAPVA
-194 IVVGEELVPAFV
+194 IIVGEELVPAYLT
-206 AVREKVSIEAMRT
+206 VRDRVSIKAART
-219 WFVADQDTCS
+219 WFVADQDTS
-229 HPGIAPPG
+229 RQPGIAPEG
-237 FTNLMT
+237 FINLMT
-243 ASLDADSE
+243 VSLDDASD
-251 NPASSQQVFFDDAC
+251 NPASSRQIFFDDPC

-341 SQFWSDVDKY
+341 SQFWNDARKY

-371 CAEDGTHGVR
+371 GADDSRHDVK

-389 PGAWRAFKSRF
+389 PGAWNEFKTRF
-400 AVEHI
+400 AVNHI

-418 SNILNFDNTVGFS
+418 TNILNFDNTIGFS
-431 LMSWELAAYDHDN
+431 LMSWELVAYDHDS
-444 GAPTRGANGFMRKV
+444 GAPIREANGLMRKV
-458 GKGEQGLLLAKID
+458 AKGEQGLLLAKID

-483 KTEKV
+483 KTAKV
-488 VLHDVFEKGDRY
+488 VLEDVFEKGDRY

-538 NILLKYPHISE
+538 NILLQHPLISE
-549 AVAYGVEISNTN
+549 AVAYGVEIRNTN

-575 ATLDFSELLAFVREQ
+575 ATLDFSELLAFAREQ
-590 MPSYAVPLFLRVKVK
+590 MPAYAVPLFLRVKVK

-623 FDPHR
+623 FDPGK

-638 PGTETYVQV
+638 PGTQTYVQV
-647 TEQVLADIQ
+647 TEQLLSDIH
-656 GGKHR
+656 GGKYR

>member
-1 MEPLRRPVIPPRPG
+1 MRH
-15 TLADTK
+15 A
-21 HFKNCMYSSRTVDV
+21 S
-35 FSGSTRQK
+35 
-43 KHRTGTVMSRTPSDT
+43 SDT
-58 ITWGM
+58 ITWSM
-63 MLRKLPSIA
+63 MLRKLPTIA

-77 VVRGMKVANVK
+77 VVKGMKVANVT
-88 DPTQPCGLGWS
+88 DPTQTCGLGWT
-99 FEQATLRNPDGPALL
+99 FEQATLRNPEGQAILQD
-114 YGDVALTYA
+114 DVLLTYA

-131 IAHHFIEQG
+131 IAHYLSAQG

-160 ILAVAKVGA
+160 ILALAKLGA
-169 ISALLNT
+169 VSALLNT

-181 TLVHSVNLVKPVA
+181 TLIHSVNLVAPVA
-194 IVVGEELVPAFV
+194 IVLGEELQPAF
-206 AVREKVSIEAMRT
+206 AAIREQVSIPAQRT
-219 WFVADQDTCS
+219 WFIADRDTYS
-229 HPGIAPPG
+229 HPGIAPEG
-237 FTNLMT
+237 YVNLIS
-243 ASLDADSE
+243 ASADACTE
-251 NPASSQQVFFDDAC
+251 NPPSSGEVFFDDPC

-287 MRSSASFGMIALDM
+287 MRSSASFGLIALNM
-301 RPDDVVYCTLPLYHA
+301 TPDDVVYCTLPLYHA

-326 VSGASGFAIRRKFSA
+326 INGASGFAIRRKFSA
-341 SQFWSDVDKY
+341 SQFWPDVRRY
-351 RATTIGYV
+351 NATTLGYV

-371 CAEDGTHGVR
+371 SADDSRHAVR

-389 PGAWRAFKSRF
+389 PGAWAEFKTRF

-418 SNILNFDNTVGFS
+418 SNILNFDNTIGFS
-431 LMSWELAAYDHDN
+431 LMAWELVAYDHDS
-444 GAPTRGANGFMRKV
+444 GQPLRSADGFMRKV
-458 GKGEQGLLLAKID
+458 GKGEQGLLLARID
-471 DKAPLDGYTDPQ
+471 EKAPLDGYTDPQ
-483 KTEKV
+483 KTAKV
-488 VLHDVFEKGDRY
+488 VLHDVFSKGDRF

-538 NILLKYPHISE
+538 NLLLQHPHISE
-549 AVAYGVEISNTN
+549 AVAYGVEVRNTN

-575 ATLDFSELLAFVREQ
+575 ATMDFAELLAFARQ
-590 MPSYAVPLFLRVKVK
+590 RMPAYAVPLFLRVKVK

-616 TRLKDEA
+616 TRLKNEG
-623 FDPHR
+623 FDPGQ

-638 PGTETYVQV
+638 PGTQTYVQV
-647 TEQVLADIQ
+647 TDEILADIHQ
-656 GGKHR
+656 GKYR

>member
-1 MEPLRRPVIPPRPG
+1 
-15 TLADTK
+15 
-21 HFKNCMYSSRTVDV
+21 
-35 FSGSTRQK
+35 
-43 KHRTGTVMSRTPSDT
+43 MSRTSKDT
-58 ITWGM
+58 ITWSM

-77 VVRGMKVANVK
+77 VVKGMKVANVT
-88 DPTQPCGLGWS
+88 DPTQSCGLGWS

-114 YGDVALTYA
+114 QGPVTLSYTD
-123 QVNQWANR
+123 VNQWANR
-131 IAHHFIEQG
+131 IAHHLISQG

-160 ILAVAKVGA
+160 ILAVAKIGA
-169 ISALLNT
+169 VSALVNT

-181 TLVHSVNLVKPVA
+181 TLVHSLNLVAPKAMV
-194 IVVGEELVPAFV
+194 IGEELVPAYS
-206 AVREKVSIEAMRT
+206 AVRERVAIEARRT
-219 WFVADQDTCS
+219 WFVADKDTS
-229 HPGIAPPG
+229 RQPGIAPEG
-237 FTNLMT
+237 FINLMT
-243 ASLDADSE
+243 ASLDASSD
-251 NPASSQQVFFDDAC
+251 NPLSSRQIFFDDPC

-301 RPDDVVYCTLPLYHA
+301 QPDDIVYCTLPLYHA

-326 VSGASGFAIRRKFSA
+326 ISGASGFAIRRKFSA
-341 SQFWSDVDKY
+341 SQFWNDVRQY

-371 CAEDGTHGVR
+371 SAEDNRHGVK

-389 PGAWRAFKSRF
+389 PGAWNAFKTRF
-400 AVEHI
+400 AVNHI

-418 SNILNFDNTVGFS
+418 TNILNFDNTIGFS
-431 LMSWELAAYDHDN
+431 LMSWELVAYDHDS
-444 GAPTRGANGFMRKV
+444 GAPIRDAKGLMRKV
-458 GKGEQGLLLAKID
+458 AKGEQGLLLAKID

-483 KTEKV
+483 KTAKV
-488 VLHDVFEKGDRY
+488 VLDDVFEKGDRY

-538 NILLKYPHISE
+538 NILLQHPHISE
-549 AVAYGVEISNTN
+549 AVAYGVEIHNTN

-575 ATLDFSELLAFVREQ
+575 ATLDFSELLAFAQQQ

-623 FDPHR
+623 FDPGK

-638 PGTETYVQV
+638 PGTQTYVQV
-647 TEQVLADIQ
+647 TEQLLSDIHS
-656 GGKHR
+656 GKYR

>member
-1 MEPLRRPVIPPRPG
+1 M
-15 TLADTK
+15 
-21 HFKNCMYSSRTVDV
+21 
-35 FSGSTRQK
+35 
-43 KHRTGTVMSRTPSDT
+43 SDT

-72 KAIPR
+72 ITLPR
-77 VVRGMKVANVK
+77 VIKGMKVANVT
-88 DPTQPCGLGWS
+88 DPTQVCGLAWS
-99 FEQATLRNPDGPALL
+99 FEQATLRNPNGPALL
-114 YGDVALTYA
+114 HDAVSLSYA

-131 IAHHFIEQG
+131 IAHHLISQG
-140 IGKGDVVAVF
+140 IGKGDVIAVF

-169 ISALLNT
+169 VSALLNT
-176 SQTRD
+176 SQTGD
-181 TLVHSVNLVKPVA
+181 ALVHSLNLVTPAA
-194 IVVGEELVPAFV
+194 IVVGEELIPAFL
-206 AVREKVSIEAMRT
+206 AVCERVSIAMSRR
-219 WFVADQDTCS
+219 WFVADQDTYD
-229 HPGIAPPG
+229 HPGLAPEG

-243 ASLDADSE
+243 ASIDADSD
-251 NPASSQQVFFDDAC
+251 NPASSQQIFFDDPC

-287 MRSSASFGMIALDM
+287 MRSCASFGMIALDM
-301 RPDDVVYCTLPLYHA
+301 RPTDIVYCPLPLYHA

-326 VSGASGFAIRRKFSA
+326 VSGAAGFAMRRKFSA
-341 SQFWSDVDKY
+341 SRFWSDVRTY
-351 RATTIGYV
+351 RATTLGYV

-371 CAEDGTHGVR
+371 AADDRQHAVTR
-381 KMIGNGLR
+381 MIGNGLR
-389 PGAWRAFKSRF
+389 PGAWRAFKTRF
-400 AVEHI
+400 GVRHI

-418 SNILNFDNTVGFS
+418 TNILNFDNTVGFS
-431 LMSWELAAYDHDN
+431 LMSWELAAYDHDS
-444 GAPTRGANGFMRKV
+444 GAPIRAANGFMRKV

-488 VLHDVFEKGDRY
+488 ALRDVFVKGDRY

-538 NILLKYPHISE
+538 NMLLRHPQVSE
-549 AVAYGVEISNTN
+549 AVAYGVQIHNTN

-575 ATLDFSELLAFVREQ
+575 ATLDFSELLAFLRQ
-590 MPSYAVPLFLRVKVK
+590 QLPAYAVPLFLRVKVK

-616 TRLKDEA
+616 NRLKDEA
-623 FDPHR
+623 FDPAK

-638 PGTETYVQV
+638 PGTDTYVQV
-647 TEQVLADIQ
+647 TGPLLANIQ
-656 GGKHR
+656 GGR
-661 Y
+661 YRY

>member
-1 MEPLRRPVIPPRPG
+1 
-15 TLADTK
+15 
-21 HFKNCMYSSRTVDV
+21 
-35 FSGSTRQK
+35 
-43 KHRTGTVMSRTPSDT
+43 
-58 ITWGM
+58 
-63 MLRKLPSIA
+63 
-72 KAIPR
+72 
-77 VVRGMKVANVK
+77 
-88 DPTQPCGLGWS
+88 
-99 FEQATLRNPDGPALL
+99 
-114 YGDVALTYA
+114 VALTYF

-131 IAHHFIEQG
+131 IAHHLIAQG
-140 IGKGDVVAVF
+140 IRKGDVVAVF

-181 TLVHSVNLVKPVA
+181 TLAHSLNLVAPAA
-194 IVVGEELVPAFV
+194 IIVGEELVPAFS
-206 AVREKVSIEAMRT
+206 AVRERVSIDAART
-219 WFVADQDTCS
+219 WFVADRDTFS
-229 HPGIAPPG
+229 HPGIAPEG
-237 FTNLMT
+237 FINLMT
-243 ASLDADSE
+243 ASADSSSA
-251 NPASSQQVFFDDAC
+251 NPASSQQVFFDDPC

-287 MRSSASFGMIALDM
+287 MRSSASFGLIALDM
-301 RPDDVVYCTLPLYHA
+301 RPEDVVYCTLPLYHA

-326 VSGASGFAIRRKFSA
+326 ISGASGFAIRRKFSA
-341 SQFWSDVDKY
+341 SQFWNDVRKY
-351 RATTIGYV
+351 RATTLGYV
-359 GELCRYLVDQPP
+359 GELCRYLVDQPSS
-371 CAEDGTHGVR
+371 ADDSQHRVT

-389 PGAWRAFKSRF
+389 PGAWGEFKTRF
-400 AVEHI
+400 GVNHI

-418 SNILNFDNTVGFS
+418 TNILNFDNTVGFS
-431 LMSWELAAYDHDN
+431 LMSWELAAYDHDS
-444 GAPTRGANGFMRKV
+444 GAPIRDAKGFMRKV
-458 GKGEQGLLLAKID
+458 AKGEQGLLLAKID

-538 NILLKYPHISE
+538 NILLQHPNISE
-549 AVAYGVEISNTN
+549 AVAYGVEIRNTN

-575 ATLDFSELLAFVREQ
+575 ATLDFSELLAFAREQ
-590 MPSYAVPLFLRVKVK
+590 MPAYAVPLFLRVKVK

-623 FDPHR
+623 FDPGK

-638 PGTETYVQV
+638 PGTQTYVQV
-647 TEQVLADIQ
+647 TAQLLADIH
-656 GGKHR
+656 GGAFR

>member
-1 MEPLRRPVIPPRPG
+1 MRH
-15 TLADTK
+15 A
-21 HFKNCMYSSRTVDV
+21 
-35 FSGSTRQK
+35 
-43 KHRTGTVMSRTPSDT
+43 PSDT

-63 MLRKLPSIA
+63 MLRKLPMIA

-77 VVRGMKVANVK
+77 VVKGMKAANVT
-88 DPTQPCGLGWS
+88 DPTQSCGLGWT
-99 FEQATLRNPDGPALL
+99 FEQATLRNPDGPALMQD
-114 YGDVALTYA
+114 DVRLTYA

-131 IAHHFIEQG
+131 IAHYLSGQG

-160 ILAVAKVGA
+160 ILGLAKVGA
-169 ISALLNT
+169 VSALLNT
-176 SQTRD
+176 AQTRD
-181 TLVHSVNLVKPVA
+181 TLIHSVNLVAPVA
-194 IVVGEELVPAFV
+194 VVVGEELLPAFA
-206 AVREKVSIEAMRT
+206 AVREQVSIAAQRS
-219 WFVADQDTCS
+219 WFVADQDTYN
-229 HPGIAPPG
+229 HPGIAPDG
-237 FTNLMT
+237 YINLIS
-243 ASLDADSE
+243 ASADACSD
-251 NPASSQQVFFDDAC
+251 NPPSSQQVFCNDPC

-301 RPDDVVYCTLPLYHA
+301 SPDDIVYCTLPLYHA

-326 VSGASGFAIRRKFSA
+326 VNGAAGFAIRRKFSA
-341 SQFWSDVDKY
+341 SQFWKDVRRY

-359 GELCRYLVDQPP
+359 GELCRYLVDQPLS
-371 CAEDGTHGVR
+371 ADDSRHEVR

-389 PGAWRAFKSRF
+389 PGAWAEFKSRF

-418 SNILNFDNTVGFS
+418 TNVLNFDNTIGFS
-431 LMSWELAAYDHDN
+431 LMAWELVAYDHDT
-444 GAPTRGANGFMRKV
+444 GEPLRSTEGFMRKV
-458 GKGEQGLLLAKID
+458 GKGEQGLLLARID
-471 DKAPLDGYTDPQ
+471 EKAPLDGYTDPQ
-483 KTEKV
+483 KTAKV
-488 VLHDVFEKGDRY
+488 VLHDVFSKGDSY

-538 NILLKYPHISE
+538 NLLLQHPHICE
-549 AVAYGVEISNTN
+549 AVAYGVEIRNTN

-575 ATLDFSELLAFVREQ
+575 ATLDFAELLAFARERL
-590 MPSYAVPLFLRVKVK
+590 PSYAVPLFLRVKVK

-616 TRLKDEA
+616 TRLKHEG
-623 FDPHR
+623 FDP
-628 TGDDPIYAWL
+628 GQAGGDPIYAWL
-638 PGTETYVQV
+638 PGTQTYTRV
-647 TEQVLADIQ
+647 TEQVLAQILEGQ
-656 GGKHR
+656 HR